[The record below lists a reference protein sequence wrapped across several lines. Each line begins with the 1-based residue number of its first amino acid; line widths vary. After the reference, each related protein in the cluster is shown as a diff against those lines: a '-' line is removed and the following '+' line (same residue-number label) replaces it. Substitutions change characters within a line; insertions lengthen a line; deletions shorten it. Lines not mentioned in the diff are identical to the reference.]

1 LTNFL
6 PVIQH
11 LNIIIMSSKLY
22 MFVFV
27 IFCSFQAIFGD
38 DHAEAAINFNKD
50 TFAADVE
57 KTPHLVMF
65 FAPWCGHC
73 KRLAPTWQDLSVKY
87 NEKEEKDVLIGKVDC
102 TIETALCSAQD
113 VTGYPTLK
121 FFKSGTDSGVKY
133 RGQRDL
139 DSLVKFINQQMGIEV
154 EEEKVEPEEA
164 IVDNGLY
171 VLNEKSFAKHIET
184 GDHFIK
190 FYAPWCGHCQK
201 LAPAW
206 AELAKAFEDNA
217 KVKIAKL
224 DCTQAQSVCQANEV
238 RGYPTLQYIRNG
250 KLVEAYKGGRDLA
263 SLKEFIS
270 EMSGSEGKEAAPV
283 EEVKSSVAHLDKD
296 NFDAEIKEGV
306 TFIKFFAP
314 WCGHCKR
321 LAPTWEELAGKF
333 AETAGVKIAKVDCT
347 EGNNKNREIC
357 TAQGVNGFPTLNI
370 YKDGEKVDEYNGKRA
385 IDDLEAFVNKHLE
398 PAAKEKDEL

>member
-1 LTNFL
+1 
-6 PVIQH
+6 
-11 LNIIIMSSKLY
+11 

-224 DCTQAQSVCQANEV
+224 DCTQAQSVCQENEV

>member
-1 LTNFL
+1 
-6 PVIQH
+6 
-11 LNIIIMSSKLY
+11 
-22 MFVFV
+22 V
-27 IFCSFQAIFGD
+27 IFCSLQDIFGD
-38 DHAEAAINFNKD
+38 ADHAEAAINFNKD

-224 DCTQAQSVCQANEV
+224 DCTQAQSVCQENEV